1 MLDSL
6 SHLCYNYG
14 SSDSQTPHTRETKK
28 MAKKISGYIL
38 EETVSVIDG
47 APIVVI
53 ATMKTVNAKT
63 GNMVQVW
70 ILRSDMT
77 PTEAVKSN
85 CDISI
90 CGNCPHRANGSVKE
104 RTCYVTVFQAPL
116 AIFKAYK
123 RGNYVKWDGDASVFA
138 GRKIRWGAY
147 GDPSLVNPAIV
158 ASINAVSDG
167 WTGYTHQ
174 WKNEFAAPFVK
185 FFQASCDS
193 VNDLEIATDGGWG
206 SFTVL
211 PVGFDIKAFG
221 QKVTRCP
228 AAISDKVKCIDCGL
242 CNGSQRHAHK
252 VVIEAHGRNADDIKW
267 A

>member
-1 MLDSL
+1 
-6 SHLCYNYG
+6 
-14 SSDSQTPHTRETKK
+14 
-28 MAKKISGYIL
+28 MAKAKRISGYIL
-38 EETVSVIDG
+38 EETTSAIDG

-70 ILRSDMT
+70 ILRSDIS
-77 PTEAVKSN
+77 PTDAVKSN

-90 CGNCPHRANGSVKE
+90 CGNCPHRANGIVKN

-116 AIFKAYK
+116 AVYKAFK
-123 RGNYVKWDGDASVFA
+123 RGNYVNWDGDTSVFA
-138 GRKIRWGAY
+138 NRKVRWGAY
-147 GDPSLVNPAIV
+147 GDPSLINSDIV
-158 ASINAVSDG
+158 RNISEVSDG

-174 WKNEFAAPFVK
+174 WKAEFAAPFVN

-193 VNDLEIATDGGWG
+193 VNDLELANDGGWG

-211 PVGFDIKAFG
+211 PVGMDRNSLPFKTI
-221 QKVTRCP
+221 RCP
-228 AAISDKVKCIDCGL
+228 ASVNDTVKCIKCGL
-242 CNGSQRHAHK
+242 CNGSERKSAH
-252 VVIEAHGRNADDIKW
+252 VVIEAHGRKADDIQW